1 MDPRVQKV
9 HNQGLKHDI
18 QIWPPHPHLGVG
30 VGQKPRITSVF
41 TTSSRFLT
49 YLASLQ
55 AKMNASIVF
64 SVKKSLKT
72 QVFSLLAEKVQNF
85 VGLCNIYNEVLLY
98 SSWQK
103 IIEVDL
109 YIECVS

>member
-64 SVKKSLKT
+64 SVKKIFKNPSF
-72 QVFSLLAEKVQNF
+72 QF
-85 VGLCNIYNEVLLY
+85 VGRK
-98 SSWQK
+98 SSK
-103 IIEVDL
+103 FCGAV
-109 YIECVS
+109 